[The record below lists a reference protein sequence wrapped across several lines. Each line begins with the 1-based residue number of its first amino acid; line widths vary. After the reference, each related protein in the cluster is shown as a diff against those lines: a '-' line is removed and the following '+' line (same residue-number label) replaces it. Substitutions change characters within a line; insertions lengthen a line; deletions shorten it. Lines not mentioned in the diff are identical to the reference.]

1 MSVRR
6 FLFRL
11 ALGRRLPIASGE
23 LTVRGPRAPLTIRR
37 DDNGVPHIE
46 AQSDADAC
54 FGIGFV
60 HGQDRAFQ
68 LETQLRVGRGTLA
81 ELVGP
86 GALPVD
92 RLSRRVGFRR
102 ASVAQLAV
110 LHDDFTEWLAAYCAG
125 VNAGHTVGL
134 TKKPHEFALLG
145 GVPTPYEPA
154 DVLAAMKLM
163 SFALPSNYDVEL
175 ARLRLI
181 RSDGVEAMTALDPL
195 LSGVWNPSPLGE
207 RGRGE
212 GESGQVTDG
221 SEMGPVPEE
230 SPSPLTPLLQ
240 GRGEQELFADLAA
253 FQQYVPQGGG
263 SNNWVIA
270 GERCLKGKPI
280 LACDPHLGP
289 SIPPPWYFVHV
300 TTPDWSVI
308 GATLAGTPTIPTGHN
323 GFCAWG
329 ITAGCT
335 DNADLFLETV
345 GPDGA
350 SVRTADGT
358 FARCEVIREVIA
370 VKGKPDH
377 IEDVLVTPRGPVIS
391 PLTDDVRE
399 AISLRAV
406 WLDPLPVRG
415 FVDVMRAKSFDEF
428 RRPFEF
434 WPGLPLNLVYADTSG
449 TIGYQLAGQLPKRK
463 SGFGTLPTP
472 GDTPNAGWD
481 GYVPFADMPHVRNP
495 DAGFLATANDGLP
508 HPFPDAPFVG
518 LDFMD
523 PYRADAIRDELA
535 KAPVGWGVDDCLRLQ
550 RSVRSLPW
558 EAMREI
564 VLSVPAERPETAE
577 AVSLLKAWTG
587 HVDADSPAAAVFEF
601 FVAELCV
608 RVAKAKAPNGWK
620 TAVGGRGGGFAG
632 NLFGHRRMRH
642 LIRLLKAQPAGWFAR
657 GWPAELADVLAEV
670 IRTLRAKFGP
680 SPIWWPWGHLRPLVL
695 THAVLG
701 KHWLLKSVFNG
712 RTLPGGGDNFT
723 IQQAGVTILDPTRP
737 VSNLPN
743 LRTVFDTSDWSNSR
757 FVLAGGQSGNPLSP
771 HYADMLEV
779 WHRGDALPIAYT
791 GEEVLRDTVDTLR
804 LLPGV

>member
-6 FLFRL
+6 LLFRL
-11 ALGRRLPIASGE
+11 ALGRRLPVSSGE
-23 LTVRGPRAPLTIRR
+23 LTVRGPRAPLTVRR
-37 DDNGVPHIE
+37 DANGVPHIE

-86 GALPVD
+86 GGLPVD

-110 LHDDFTEWLAAYCAG
+110 LHDDFKEWLAAYCAG

-145 GVPTPYEPA
+145 GVPTSYEPA

-181 RSDGVEAMTALDPL
+181 RSDGVEAMNALDPL
-195 LSGVWNPSPLGE
+195 EALDGDRVNGKG
-207 RGRGE
+207 GRGFD
-212 GESGQVTDG
+212 S
-221 SEMGPVPEE
+221 
-230 SPSPLTPLLQ
+230 LLS
-240 GRGEQELFADLAA
+240 DLAA
-253 FQQYVPQGGG
+253 FQRYVPPGGG

-270 GERCLKGKPI
+270 GERCLKGKPV
-280 LACDPHLGP
+280 LACDPHLGAT
-289 SIPPPWYFVHV
+289 IPPAWYFVHV
-300 TTPDWSVI
+300 TTPEWNVI

-335 DNADLFLETV
+335 DNTDLFLETV

-358 FARCEVIREVIA
+358 FAKCEVIREVIA

-377 IEDVLVTPRGPVIS
+377 VEEVLMTPRGPVIS

-415 FVDVMRAKSFDEF
+415 FVDAMRAESFDEF

-434 WPGLPLNLVYADTSG
+434 WPGLPLNLVYADQGG

-472 GDTPNAGWD
+472 GDAANAGWD

-495 DAGFLATANDGLP
+495 DAGYLATANDGLP

-523 PYRADAIRDELA
+523 PYRAEAIRDELA
-535 KAPVGWGVDDCLRLQ
+535 KAPVGWGVADCLRLQ

-564 VLSVPAERPETAE
+564 VLAVPAERPETAE

-601 FVAELCV
+601 FVAALCV
-608 RVAKAKAPNGWK
+608 RVAKVKAPNGWR
-620 TAVGGRGGGFAG
+620 AAIGGHGGGFTG
-632 NLFGHRRMRH
+632 SLFGHRRMRH
-642 LIRLLKAQPAGWFAR
+642 LIRLLKTQPAGWFAR
-657 GWPAELADVLAEV
+657 GWPAEMADVLADV
-670 IRTLRAKFGP
+670 IRTLRSKFGP
-680 SPIWWPWGHLRPLVL
+680 SPTWWPWGHLRPLVL
-695 THAVLG
+695 KHAVLG

-723 IQQAGVTILDPTRP
+723 IQQAGVTILAPTQP

-743 LRTVFDTSDWSNSR
+743 LRAVYDTSDWSNSR
-757 FVLAGGQSGNPLSP
+757 FVLAGGQSGNPCSP

-791 GEEVLRDTVDTLR
+791 GEDVLRDTTDTLR
-804 LLPGV
+804 LLPG

>member
-1 MSVRR
+1 MAVRR
-6 FLFRL
+6 LLFRL
-11 ALGRRLPIASGE
+11 ALGRRLPVTAGE
-23 LTVRGPRAPLTIRR
+23 LTVPGPRAPMTVRR
-37 DDNGVPHIE
+37 DAHGVPHIE
-46 AQSDADAC
+46 AQSDADAS

-86 GALPVD
+86 GGLPVD

-102 ASVAQLAV
+102 ASVAQVAA
-110 LHDDFTEWLAAYCAG
+110 LHDDFRELLTAYCAG

-134 TKKPHEFALLG
+134 TKTPHEFALLG
-145 GVPTPYEPA
+145 GEPTPYEPA
-154 DVLAAMKLM
+154 DVLSAMKLM

-181 RSDGVEAMTALDPL
+181 RSDGAAAMAALDPL
-195 LSGVWNPSPLGE
+195 GAVGLSRRDGLNEEVRPG
-207 RGRGE
+207 G
-212 GESGQVTDG
+212 TDL
-221 SEMGPVPEE
+221 PQ
-230 SPSPLTPLLQ
+230 LL
-240 GRGEQELFADLAA
+240 ADLAA
-253 FQQYVPQGGG
+253 FQQFVPPGGG

-270 GERCLKGKPI
+270 GERCLKGQPL

-289 SIPPPWYFVHV
+289 TIPPPWYLVHV
-300 TTPDWSVI
+300 TTPEWNAV
-308 GATLAGTPTIPTGHN
+308 GASLAGTPVIPTGHN

-335 DNADLFLETV
+335 DNTDLFLETV

-358 FARCEVIREVIA
+358 FAACEVLREVIA

-377 IEDVLVTPRGPVIS
+377 VETVLVTPRGPVIS
-391 PLTDDVRE
+391 PLTDDVKE
-399 AISLRAV
+399 AVSLRAV

-415 FVDVMRAKSFDEF
+415 FVDVMRARDFDTF

-434 WPGLPLNLVYADTSG
+434 WPGLPLNLVYADPSG

-472 GDTPNAGWD
+472 GDAPNAGWD

-495 DAGFLATANDGLP
+495 EAGFLATANDGLP

-523 PYRADAIRDELA
+523 PYRGDAIRDELGKSA
-535 KAPVGWGVDDCLRLQ
+535 VGWAVADCLRLQ
-550 RSVRSLPW
+550 QSVRSLPW
-558 EAMREI
+558 EQMREI
-564 VLSVPAERPETAE
+564 ILAVPAETPETAE
-577 AVSLLKAWTG
+577 AVSLLREWNGRVEAE
-587 HVDADSPAAAVFEF
+587 SPAAAVFEF
-601 FVAELCV
+601 FVAELCA
-608 RVAKAKAPNGWK
+608 RVAKAKAPNGWRL
-620 TAVGGRGGGFAG
+620 AVGGHGGGFSG

-642 LIRLLKAQPAGWFAR
+642 LIRLLKEQPAGWFAR
-657 GWPAELADVLAEV
+657 GWPAEVADVLAGV
-670 IRTLRAKFGP
+670 IRKLRGKYGP

-695 THAVLG
+695 KHAVLG
-701 KHWLLKSVFNG
+701 QHRLLKSVFNS
-712 RTLPGGGDNFT
+712 RTVPGGGDNFT
-723 IQQAGVTILDPTRP
+723 IQQASVTLLDPTRP

-743 LRTVFDTSDWSNSR
+743 LRTVYDTSDWSNSR
-757 FVLAGGQSGNPLSP
+757 FVLAGGQSGNPCSP
-771 HYADMLEV
+771 HYTDQFEL
-779 WHRGDALPIAYT
+779 WLRGDAVPIAFT
-791 GEEVLRDTVDTLR
+791 NQEVLRDTRESLR